1 MYVRLNDTVV
11 VEIIPDFDMD
21 FPGVPIE
28 KRYSKEF
35 ISKLIHIEDNVDVRI
50 GSTFL
55 NGEFILPSVVVPT
68 DESEENNMIVFP
80 DESAYDIKI
89 NELSEECTRTIYKG
103 TDVTL
108 SDGTVEHFTLEKEDQ
123 INLQGI
129 ALKIVMGDTDI
140 SWHFDDESVPCKH
153 YSVEDAKTIIATL
166 TAFKEYHITYYRDLR
181 IYVRSMEDV
190 DLVKLVPYGFALP
203 ESAKSDVLKGL
214 EKKLG
219 MNPIGETVENNN
231 EIEDSAE

>member
-1 MYVRLNDTVV
+1 MYVRLDDTIV
-11 VEIIPDFDMD
+11 VEIIPDFDME

-35 ISKLIHIEDNVDVRI
+35 ISKLIHIDDNVDVRI

-55 NGEFILPSVVVPT
+55 NGEFILPPVVTPPDEEIEENSVVV
-68 DESEENNMIVFP
+68 FP
-80 DESAYDIKI
+80 DKSAYDIKI
-89 NELSEECTRTIYKG
+89 EELSEECTKTIYNG

-108 SDGTVEHFTLEKEDQ
+108 SDGTVEHFTLENEDQ

-129 ALKIVMGDTDI
+129 ALKIIMGDTDI

-153 YSVEDAKTIIATL
+153 YSVEDAKIIIATL

-181 IYVRSMEDV
+181 IYVRSMPDV

-214 EKKLG
+214 EIKMG
-219 MNPIGETVENNN
+219 MKPVDGDTT
-231 EIEDSAE
+231 EDTKESAE